1 MKILLA
7 IDDSKH
13 SEDAVRGVAHFFKPQ
28 GTEVR
33 IVRVLPPIVLSALPQ
48 MSRGYAPEL
57 EDLAKD
63 ARALV
68 DKYARQLRAVGFQV
82 DCVVERGDVR
92 ESIIDASTGW
102 DADVILLGSGGHKGV
117 GRLLLGSVAESV
129 VRHAHCSVLVVRPPA
144 KG

>member
-13 SEDAVRGVAHFFKPQ
+13 SEDAVKGVAHFFSPQ
-28 GTEVR
+28 GMEVR
-33 IVRVLPPIVLSALPQ
+33 IVRVLPLIVYSAPPQ

-68 DKYARQLRAVGFQV
+68 DKYAEQLRAAGFRV
-82 DCVVERGDVR
+82 DSVVEHGDIR
-92 ESIIDASTGW
+92 ESIIDSAAGW
-102 DADVILLGSGGHKGV
+102 HADVIMLGAGGHKGV

-129 VRHAHCSVLVVRPPA
+129 VRHAACSVLVVRPPA
-144 KG
+144 KE